1 MILTLSKP
9 QFIAFTS
16 SINSSLSAT
25 FEEHGHT
32 SIPYNFK
39 GDPQLGNWV
48 GYIRKKKKEY
58 DEFTANANTVDGKE
72 RIDGEDLPTKEPP
85 LPPNM
90 LTRDQIEK
98 LESLDFAWVLTPTPR
113 TRYTWEE
120 RLEQLRQYHREHGT
134 FRVPRTSGTLG
145 EWLHKQRQLYNTND
159 ERFMKHRYPKMLKIG
174 FIFSKKPVGYQKSWD
189 DRFEDL
195 VSFGRVHGH
204 FNVPCPDFAKDGN
217 FNNTNSNEAN
227 TSNSS
232 NIDVDEVEM
241 EKLRFYKWLT
251 KLRYDYK
258 NARLTNDRLEK
269 LNEIGFHI
277 T

>member
-9 QFIAFTS
+9 QFVAFTS

-58 DEFTANANTVDGKE
+58 DEFTANANTVDGNE
-72 RIDGEDLPTKEPP
+72 RTDGEDLPTKEPP

-98 LESLDFAWVLTPTPR
+98 LESLDFAWILTPTPR

-195 VSFGRVHGH
+195 GEEECGVVEIIFSVIVFRGRTYVR
-204 FNVPCPDFAKDGN
+204 V
-217 FNNTNSNEAN
+217 
-227 TSNSS
+227 
-232 NIDVDEVEM
+232 V
-241 EKLRFYKWLT
+241 
-251 KLRYDYK
+251 
-258 NARLTNDRLEK
+258 
-269 LNEIGFHI
+269 GFQPFFFI
-277 T
+277 SPR